1 MMGTLFGG
9 IGGASSTPVL
19 IRGTRSPCDCGHSFG
34 SDFTR
39 LGAASATPVGACGK
53 PWQTYPS
60 RRQSAEDANGISFG
74 QWQAQRARDQ
84 CAADD
89 LRDTPLIPGQIA
101 QRVDGWHASFQDAV
115 VHDVVFE
122 DRRTE
127 AMRQVRYGVPP
138 AETPFVR
145 TFGNAAVLDQLEAI
159 AYVNDEI
166 ERVQAAVSKLSKGPA
181 RAMGQHNLDALVS
194 LRDTMLSLTTGLHA
208 RKFQELRVELNML
221 IALNDMAREARQEL
235 TNGGAGTPLRLKVRG
250 GKLVL
255 KPATSKSRFQKNQIR
270 ARNDAARLAL
280 LLGEPAGTPI
290 SLSDIHAKGF
300 GQYEYSTVLSSART
314 AMPGQHTSWLGE
326 RARNIDTWKCA
337 SRALQSDLEQTH
349 GGKQLDALPVHTHDD
364 SLLDDVDAATRGPE
378 AERPEARVS
387 GASGA
392 MTTPEGGAAA
402 APAVI
407 LGTFDVLEDGTLVP
421 ERKTT
426 SSISS
431 SATKT
436 KITTGTS
443 RAEVAAAR
451 PRKRASSQRRH
462 RLADE
467 FIAAHSGRAGRLS
480 MILER
485 PTFVER
491 LHESDASQ
499 RETVPPGASETTGA
513 QMPQERWLRQ
523 GARPK
528 TYRVSSSDDE
538 GSPPPL
544 PRTQPPHNG

>member
-1 MMGTLFGG
+1 MGTLFGG
-9 IGGASSTPVL
+9 IGGASSAPVL
-19 IRGTRSPCDCGHSFG
+19 IRGTRSPCDCAQSFG
-34 SDFTR
+34 SDFAR
-39 LGAASATPVGACGK
+39 LGALPAGSVGACGK

-60 RRQSAEDANGISFG
+60 RRQSAEDAKGLSFG

-101 QRVDGWHASFQDAV
+101 QRVDAWHASFQDAV

-127 AMRQVRYGVPP
+127 AMRQARYGVPP
-138 AETPFVR
+138 AETPYVR
-145 TFGNAAVLDQLEAI
+145 TFGNEAVLDQLEAI
-159 AYVNDEI
+159 AHVNDEI
-166 ERVQAAVSKLSKGPA
+166 ERVQAAVSKLAKGPA
-181 RAMGQHNLDALVS
+181 RAMGQRNLDDLTS
-194 LRDTMLSLTTGLHA
+194 MRDAMLSLTTGLHT

-280 LLGEPAGTPI
+280 LLGESAGTPI
-290 SLSDIHAKGF
+290 TLSDIHAKGL

-314 AMPGQHTSWLGE
+314 AMSGQHTSWLGA
-326 RARNIDTWKCA
+326 RALDIDTCKRA

-349 GGKQLDALPVHTHDD
+349 GGKLLGALPVHTHDD
-364 SLLDDVDAATRGPE
+364 SLLDEVDA
-378 AERPEARVS
+378 
-387 GASGA
+387 GADSCDDVAAGT
-392 MTTPEGGAAA
+392 MPTPDVGAA

-407 LGTFDVLEDGTLVP
+407 LGTFDVQEDGTLVP
-421 ERKTT
+421 ERKTR
-426 SSISS
+426 SSIASTP
-431 SATKT
+431 AK
-436 KITTGTS
+436 TS
-443 RAEVAAAR
+443 RADAAGGVSAAR
-451 PRKRASSQRRH
+451 PRKRAASQRRH

-480 MILER
+480 IILER

-491 LHESDASQ
+491 QHEAAAPQRGPVSADASDATRAQ
-499 RETVPPGASETTGA
+499 TSE
-513 QMPQERWLRQ
+513 ERWLRQ

-528 TYRVSSSDDE
+528 THRVSSSDDE

-544 PRTQPPHNG
+544 PRTQPPHSG